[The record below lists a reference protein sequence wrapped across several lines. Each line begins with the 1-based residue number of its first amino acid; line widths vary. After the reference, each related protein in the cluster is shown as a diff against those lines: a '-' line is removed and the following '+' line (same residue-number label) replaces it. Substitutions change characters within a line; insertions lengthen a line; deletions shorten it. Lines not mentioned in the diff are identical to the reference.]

1 MQLKN
6 FMIMTDKKKPLILI
20 TNDDGFRA
28 RGIRTLTE
36 YLKEVADIVVFAPD
50 QPQSGMSSAITS
62 INPLRYFLYKEEENV
77 TTYICNG
84 TPVDCIKL
92 AMNVLERK
100 PDMVFSGINHG
111 SNAAI
116 SVIYSGTM
124 GAAIEGAI
132 FGIPSIGISLCD
144 FGMEADFSYSG
155 IIATKIAGKVLREG
169 LPKGVCLNVNVPK
182 GEVKGIQI
190 TSQTKGKWIS
200 EYFRSKDGAQRDVF
214 WLRGNFDNWEV
225 DNSETDEWALT
236 NGYAAVVPVKI
247 DMTDYETITKLKHW
261 EEVEVSE
268 Q

>member
-1 MQLKN
+1 
-6 FMIMTDKKKPLILI
+6 MTDKKKPLILI

-62 INPLRYFLYKEEENV
+62 INPLRYFLYKEEESV

-84 TPVDCIKL
+84 TPVDCVKL

-144 FGMEADFSYSG
+144 FDMEADFSYTG
-155 IIATKIAGKVLREG
+155 IIATKIAEKVLKEG
-169 LPKGVCLNVNVPK
+169 LPKGVCLNVN
-182 GEVKGIQI
+182 
-190 TSQTKGKWIS
+190 
-200 EYFRSKDGAQRDVF
+200 
-214 WLRGNFDNWEV
+214 
-225 DNSETDEWALT
+225 
-236 NGYAAVVPVKI
+236 
-247 DMTDYETITKLKHW
+247 
-261 EEVEVSE
+261 
-268 Q
+268 

>member
-1 MQLKN
+1 MQFENLN
-6 FMIMTDKKKPLILI
+6 NMTDKKKPLILI

-62 INPLRYFLYKEEENV
+62 INPLRYFLYKEEESV

-84 TPVDCIKL
+84 TPVDCVKL

-132 FGIPSIGISLCD
+132 FGIPSVGISLCD
-144 FGMEADFSYSG
+144 FDMEADFSYTG
-155 IIATKIAGKVLREG
+155 IIATKIAEKVLKEG

-190 TSQTKGKWIS
+190 TSQTRGKWIN
-200 EYFRSKDGAQRDVF
+200 EYFRSKDATQRDVF

-247 DMTDYETITKLKHW
+247 DMTDYETMAKLKHW